1 VKITTV
7 QCLENRSVFWAFPSL
22 TMNSAQ
28 SASAFTERLESVALV
43 LDSAHNRRNK
53 EFGIKNK

>member
-1 VKITTV
+1 V